1 MANKKV
7 GYVVERVPVGW
18 TEKAARY
25 LGLYLYMQPPTAGR
39 FGLYGSYDL
48 DLLGLHPEA
57 MSDMIEYLRF
67 VEKSALHLRLLQMGS
82 VDYALALFPEPWWT
96 DLTDVASLPGIFKEP
111 IRVFKVPRPLA
122 RTYVVPGA
130 RIARGPR
137 AAVSAISAEDFD
149 PRREV
154 VLDSGEDRPVPEGF
168 VGRSRLEESRPDRV
182 RVVTEA
188 SHPAYAVLVD
198 AYDPGWRATV
208 DGTPVPVERA
218 NVCFRAVPVPAGV
231 HVVEYTY
238 RPRSVGLGLAVAA
251 SVACLGLA
259 WMRLRPHRAEVR
271 SP

>member
-1 MANKKV
+1 
-7 GYVVERVPVGW
+7 
-18 TEKAARY
+18 
-25 LGLYLYMQPPTAGR
+25 
-39 FGLYGSYDL
+39 
-48 DLLGLHPEA
+48 
-57 MSDMIEYLRF
+57 
-67 VEKSALHLRLLQMGS
+67 
-82 VDYALALFPEPWWT
+82 
-96 DLTDVASLPGIFKEP
+96 
-111 IRVFKVPRPLA
+111 
-122 RTYVVPGA
+122 VPGT
-130 RIARGPR
+130 RIAHGPR

-154 VLDSGEDRPVPEGF
+154 VLDSGEGRPVPEGF

-238 RPRSVGLGLAVAA
+238 RPRGVGLGLAVAA
-251 SVACLGLA
+251 SIAFLGLA
-259 WMRLRPHRAEVR
+259 WMRLRPHGAELR